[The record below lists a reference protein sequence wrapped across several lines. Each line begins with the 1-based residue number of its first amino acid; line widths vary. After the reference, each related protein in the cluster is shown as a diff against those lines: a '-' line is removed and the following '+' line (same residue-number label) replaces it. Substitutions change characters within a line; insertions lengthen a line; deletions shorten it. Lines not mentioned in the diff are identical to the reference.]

1 MITGTKIRCRVVDE
15 NGVSITSEN
24 LCLPSVPEARPHKG
38 EFIWTKDG
46 TIRYLVV
53 SGDWCRLC
61 EEEEIYGFKLTL
73 REVDVNSEKEEP
85 K

>member
-15 NGVSITSEN
+15 KGVSITSEN
-24 LCLPSVPEARPHKG
+24 LCLPSVPEARTHKG
-38 EFIWTKDG
+38 EFIWAKDG

-53 SGDWCRLC
+53 SGDWCRLY

-73 REVDVNSEKEEP
+73 REVDVNSEKEE
-85 K
+85 

>member
-1 MITGTKIRCRVVDE
+1 MDE

-46 TIRYLVV
+46 KIRYLVV
-53 SGDWCRLC
+53 SGDWCRLW
-61 EEEEIYGFKLTL
+61 EEKDIYGFKLTL
-73 REVDVNSEKEEP
+73 RELDVNSEKEEQQ
-85 K
+85 